1 MYDFGSVKRGTCLAS
16 ARSEGDCGCDL
27 GSYGWLNACRPETVS
42 VPFKIGHENYY
53 QNVLQDPAR
62 HPRPGDAAQGKTDP
76 AKRHRSAAG
85 FAAKRRFAMP
95 EPGVVSIQNLSV
107 LHEGAPRDRPA
118 VAQHPAH

>member
-53 QNVLQDPAR
+53 QNVLQDPAH
-62 HPRPGDAAQGKTDP
+62 HPRPGDAAQGKTH
-76 AKRHRSAAG
+76 AAERHRSPAGRAAE
-85 FAAKRRFAMP
+85 RRSAMS
-95 EPGVVSIQNLSV
+95 EPGFVPIQDLPV
-107 LHEGAPRDRPA
+107 LHESAAGDWPA
-118 VAQHPAH
+118 VTQHQTR